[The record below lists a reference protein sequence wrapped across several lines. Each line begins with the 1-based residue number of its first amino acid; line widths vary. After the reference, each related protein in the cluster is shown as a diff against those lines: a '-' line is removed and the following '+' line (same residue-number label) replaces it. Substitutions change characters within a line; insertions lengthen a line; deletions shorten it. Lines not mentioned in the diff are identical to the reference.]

1 MFFQDLLTTR
11 YPTPMLIFMRRFFL
25 LLFCLS
31 TFTVVSGQDLFTVQV
46 GTFRDVKAAD
56 FAELTP
62 LGFVYGAPREN
73 QTTDVYLGNFSNQAR
88 AINVARDLINRGFR
102 NAQALALPTAQGQEV
117 TGIQIAL
124 IGNNQV
130 IEWSNYEAAGP
141 LFVEAVDGVTR
152 ILTGLY
158 PDSKS
163 AADALPTVRSNGFQD
178 AFIKRVN
185 NIRLIPINTFETG
198 IKKPLI
204 PFELNDGPAPTTAA
218 PAPTPEGEM
227 AAPTT
232 YGGDLTARAPEANT
246 LAISALPAPAEAPGL
261 PAIDGKTKRSSSAA
275 VQRVLKERGYYTGS
289 IDGYYGP
296 GTYAAYTSAWEEM
309 PEIRKYRLQTL
320 AKSAVVDQPEWPE
333 ITVLMT
339 VVDDLS
345 AGMSNTDRDNQLQLQ
360 RNQLFNATRALSP
373 AASSRVRTWATTLW
387 TNLDAWAAQDPLH
400 ARMVTAF
407 RLSYHQS
414 QVRLEDHYM
423 DKGLPM
429 IESRDL
435 AIAMLQSLLGGPLDR
450 FL

>member
-1 MFFQDLLTTR
+1 MS
-11 YPTPMLIFMRRFFL
+11 IFMRRLLVL
-25 LLFCLS
+25 LLSLS
-31 TFTVVSGQDLFTVQV
+31 TFSFVSGQDLFTVQV

-73 QTTDVYLGNFSNQAR
+73 QTMEVYLGNFSNQAR

-124 IGNNQV
+124 VGNNQIV
-130 IEWSNYEAAGP
+130 DWSMYESVGP

-163 AADALPTVRSNGFQD
+163 AAAALPSVRSNGFQD

-204 PFELNDGPAPTTAA
+204 PFELNDAPTTTDNA
-218 PAPTPEGEM
+218 PQPGVYGEVSAPVTF
-227 AAPTT
+227 
-232 YGGDLTARAPEANT
+232 GGDVTARSAETASIS
-246 LAISALPAPAEAPGL
+246 AISTLPAPAEAPGL
-261 PAIDGKTKRSSSAA
+261 PAIDGKTKRSSSAE
-275 VQRVLKERGYYTGS
+275 VQRVLKERGFYEGS

-296 GTYAAYTSAWEEM
+296 GTTAAYRDAWEEM
-309 PEIRKYRLQTL
+309 PEIRKYRLQSL
-320 AKSAVVDQPEWPE
+320 ATRTPPNQPEWPE

-339 VVDDLS
+339 VTEELS
-345 AGMSNTDRDNQLQLQ
+345 AGMTNADRDNQLSVQ
-360 RNQLFNATRALSP
+360 RTQLFDAQRALSP

-387 TNLDAWAAQDPLH
+387 NNLDTWAAQDPLH
-400 ARMVTAF
+400 AKVVTAF

-435 AIAMLQSLLGGPLDR
+435 ATAMLQSLLGGPLDR

>member
-1 MFFQDLLTTR
+1 
-11 YPTPMLIFMRRFFL
+11 MRRLLFL
-25 LLFCLS
+25 LLCLS
-31 TFTVVSGQDLFTVQV
+31 TFSFVSAQDLFTVQV

-73 QTTDVYLGNFSNQAR
+73 QTVDVYLGNFSNQAR

-124 IGNNQV
+124 IGNNQIV
-130 IEWSNYEAAGP
+130 EWSKYEAVGP

-152 ILTGLY
+152 VLTGLY

-163 AADALPTVRSNGFQD
+163 AADALPTIRSNGFQD

-204 PFELNDGPAPTTAA
+204 PFELNDAPATTATPSPQ
-218 PAPTPEGEM
+218 PAVYGEV

-232 YGGDLTARAPEANT
+232 YGGDLTARTPEPAANT
-246 LAISALPAPAEAPGL
+246 ASLSAIPAPAEAPGL
-261 PAIDGKTKRSSSAA
+261 PAIDGKTKRSSSAE
-275 VQRVLKERGYYTGS
+275 VQRVLKERGYYEGS

-296 GTYAAYTSAWEEM
+296 GTTAAYRSAWEEM

-320 AKSAVVDQPEWPE
+320 SKNPAANQPEWPE
-333 ITVLMT
+333 IQVLMA
-339 VVDDLS
+339 VVDDLA
-345 AGMSNTDRDNQLQLQ
+345 AGMTNADRESQLSLQ
-360 RNQLFNATRALSP
+360 RNQIFNAQRALSP
-373 AASSRVRTWATTLW
+373 AASSRVRTWASTLW
-387 TNLDAWAAQDPLH
+387 TNLDAWAAEDPLH
-400 ARMVTAF
+400 AKIITAF

-435 AIAMLQSLLGGPLDR
+435 ATAMLQSLVGGPLDR